1 MAQKNFLIILL
12 SQSLWNRQDRGSID
26 YHGRKFG
33 FHEGHYAGQGQPL
46 ICPSI
51 LPDPKYRAMEKMGL
65 FFFFS
70 LYTIGQ

>member
-1 MAQKNFLIILL
+1 MGSLPFLIILL

-51 LPDPKYRAMEKMGL
+51 LPDPKYRAMEKMVYL
-65 FFFFS
+65 FFLS
-70 LYTIGQ
+70 L